1 MIFNQ
6 THKQACVFILFFP
19 TISIKIE
26 ARHLCV
32 LQRIGSILI
41 ICVRLMFRLSAAA
54 AGALVVRTLRAV
66 RAASRATVASCVV
79 VASVRAARA
88 AIRTLV
94 VRRTATTAAYITLV
108 VRGAIA
114 TVTYVTL
121 VVRGAIAT
129 VAYVTIVGCRV
140 RLGVRISVRRYVRL
154 GVRILVGRGVGT
166 NVGILV
172 GILMSA
178 ADVNVGASTDVDRD
192 RSARTIVISKAV
204 AVAVA
209 PLTHLTIVQNHVQ
222 IAGVLIVPTI
232 DDYVKI
238 HSIGVAIATVS
249 PLQIQIEEFRLL
261 TRCKI

>member
-1 MIFNQ
+1 
-6 THKQACVFILFFP
+6 
-19 TISIKIE
+19 
-26 ARHLCV
+26 
-32 LQRIGSILI
+32 
-41 ICVRLMFRLSAAA
+41 MFRLSAAA

-66 RAASRATVASCVV
+66 RAAGRATVASCVV
-79 VASVRAARA
+79 AASVRAARRT
-88 AIRTLV
+88 IRTLV
-94 VRRTATTAAYITLV
+94 VRGT
-108 VRGAIA
+108 IA

-121 VVRGAIAT
+121 VVRGTIAT
-129 VAYVTIVGCRV
+129 VAYITIVGCRV

-154 GVRILVGRGVGT
+154 SVRILVGRGVGAG
-166 NVGILV
+166 VGILV

-204 AVAVA
+204 AVAIA

>member
-1 MIFNQ
+1 
-6 THKQACVFILFFP
+6 
-19 TISIKIE
+19 
-26 ARHLCV
+26 
-32 LQRIGSILI
+32 
-41 ICVRLMFRLSAAA
+41 MFRLSAAA

-66 RAASRATVASCVV
+66 RAAGRATVASCVV
-79 VASVRAARA
+79 AASVRAARRT
-88 AIRTLV
+88 IRTLV

-114 TVTYVTL
+114 TVAYVTI

-140 RLGVRISVRRYVRL
+140 RLGVRI
-154 GVRILVGRGVGT
+154 LVGRGVGT
-166 NVGILV
+166 NVRILV

-232 DDYVKI
+232 DDYIKI

>member
-1 MIFNQ
+1 
-6 THKQACVFILFFP
+6 
-19 TISIKIE
+19 
-26 ARHLCV
+26 
-32 LQRIGSILI
+32 
-41 ICVRLMFRLSAAA
+41 MFRLSAAA

-66 RAASRATVASCVV
+66 RAAGRATVASCVV
-79 VASVRAARA
+79 AASVRAARRT
-88 AIRTLV
+88 IR
-94 VRRTATTAAYITLV
+94 
-108 VRGAIA
+108 
-114 TVTYVTL
+114 TL

-129 VAYVTIVGCRV
+129 VAYVTLVVRGAITTVTYVTLVVRGAVVATTYITLVGCH
-140 RLGVRISVRRYVRL
+140 VRL
-154 GVRILVGRGVGT
+154 GVRILVGRGVGAG
-166 NVGILV
+166 VGILV

-178 ADVNVGASTDVDRD
+178 ANVNVGASTDVDRD
-192 RSARTIVISKAV
+192 RSARTIVISKAM

>member
-1 MIFNQ
+1 
-6 THKQACVFILFFP
+6 
-19 TISIKIE
+19 
-26 ARHLCV
+26 
-32 LQRIGSILI
+32 
-41 ICVRLMFRLSAAA
+41 MFRLSAAA

-66 RAASRATVASCVV
+66 RAAGRATVASCVV
-79 VASVRAARA
+79 AASVRAARRT
-88 AIRTLV
+88 IR
-94 VRRTATTAAYITLV
+94 TLV
-108 VRGAIA
+108 VRGAIT

-129 VAYVTIVGCRV
+129 VTYITIVGCRV
-140 RLGVRISVRRYVRL
+140 RLGVRISVRRHVRL
-154 GVRILVGRGVGT
+154 GVRILMGRGVGAG
-166 NVGILV
+166 VRILV

-178 ADVNVGASTDVDRD
+178 TDVNVGASTDVDRD
-192 RSARTIVISKAV
+192 RSARTIVISKAM

>member
-1 MIFNQ
+1 M
-6 THKQACVFILFFP
+6 
-19 TISIKIE
+19 
-26 ARHLCV
+26 CV

-54 AGALVVRTLRAV
+54 AGALVVRTLRVV
-66 RAASRATVASCVV
+66 RAAGRATVASCVV
-79 VASVRAARA
+79 AASVRAARRT
-88 AIRTLV
+88 IRTLV
-94 VRRTATTAAYITLV
+94 VRGAITTVAYVTLVVRGTIATVAYITLV
-108 VRGAIA
+108 VRGA
-114 TVTYVTL
+114 V
-121 VVRGAIAT
+121 AT

-140 RLGVRISVRRYVRL
+140 RLGVGRYVRL
-154 GVRILVGRGVGT
+154 SVRILVGRGVGT
-166 NVGILV
+166 GVRILV

-178 ADVNVGASTDVDRD
+178 ADVNVGTSTDVDRD

>member
-1 MIFNQ
+1 MC
-6 THKQACVFILFFP
+6 TYK
-19 TISIKIE
+19 
-26 ARHLCV
+26 V
-32 LQRIGSILI
+32 L
-41 ICVRLMFRLSAAA
+41 LSAAA
-54 AGALVVRTLRAV
+54 AGALVARVARAV
-66 RAASRATVASCVV
+66 RTAGRATVASCVV
-79 VASVRAARA
+79 VASVRAARRT
-88 AIRTLV
+88 IRTLV
-94 VRRTATTAAYITLV
+94 VRGTATTVAHITSIVRGAVATVAYVALV
-108 VRGAIA
+108 VRG
-114 TVTYVTL
+114 T
-121 VVRGAIAT
+121 IAT

-178 ADVNVGASTDVDRD
+178 ADVNVRTCTNVDRD

-222 IAGVLIVPTI
+222 LASVLVVPTI
-232 DDYVKI
+232 DNYIKVY
-238 HSIGVAIATVS
+238 SIGVAIATVS

>member
-1 MIFNQ
+1 
-6 THKQACVFILFFP
+6 
-19 TISIKIE
+19 
-26 ARHLCV
+26 
-32 LQRIGSILI
+32 
-41 ICVRLMFRLSAAA
+41 MFRLSAAA

-66 RAASRATVASCVV
+66 RAAGRATVASCVV
-79 VASVRAARA
+79 AASIRAARRT
-88 AIRTLV
+88 IRTLV
-94 VRRTATTAAYITLV
+94 VRGTIT
-108 VRGAIA
+108 

-121 VVRGAIAT
+121 VVRGTIAT
-129 VAYVTIVGCRV
+129 VAYITIVGCRV

-154 GVRILVGRGVGT
+154 SVRILVGRGVGT

-178 ADVNVGASTDVDRD
+178 ADVNVGTSTDVDRD
-192 RSARTIVISKAV
+192 RSARTIVISKAM

-222 IAGVLIVPTI
+222 IASVLIVPTI
-232 DDYVKI
+232 DDYIKI